1 MSLGNYTILVYYII
15 YTILNKI
22 KIILPSLILC
32 LVDYTAGFDLSGIF
46 KPFFLICIKWLKM
59 LDRAKPV
66 VWPPN
71 KGLDKVKILY
81 FLKIK
86 KEFGL
91 GCKLKRLQNCSQG
104 TNLSL

>member
-32 LVDYTAGFDLSGIF
+32 LVDYTAGFDLSGISR
-46 KPFFLICIKWLKM
+46 PFFLHCIKWLKM

-66 VWPPN
+66 VWPAKQGIRQGRN
-71 KGLDKVKILY
+71 IIFFEDK
-81 FLKIK
+81 K
-86 KEFGL
+86 K
-91 GCKLKRLQNCSQG
+91 
-104 TNLSL
+104 NLV